1 MKFTVEN
8 MKKEDFSEMMRIY
21 EEGIKTGISTF
32 QTEAP
37 TFAQWDKGHI
47 KECRLVARHE
57 ECILGW
63 IALSKIFS
71 REVYNGFLEVS
82 IYIDEKYRGN
92 GVGQSLLNS
101 VIEESEKHGFWSLQ
115 SLIIKE
121 NKASIA
127 LHEKCGFRKVGY
139 WEKAGKM
146 PHNSVW
152 YDVVVMERRS
162 QTIGINKK

>member
-8 MKKEDFSEMMRIY
+8 MKKEDFDEMMRIY

-37 TFAQWDKGHI
+37 TFEEWDNGHI
-47 KECRLVARHE
+47 KECRMVARSKE
-57 ECILGW
+57 DILGW
-63 IALSKIFS
+63 VALSKIFS

-92 GVGQSLLNS
+92 GVGQALLNS
-101 VIEESEKHGFWSLQ
+101 VVEESEKHGFWALE

-121 NKASIA
+121 NTGSIA

-146 PHNSVW
+146 PHNNFW

-162 QTIGINKK
+162 KTIGINK